1 MLKSSHQATNIIEKE
16 VTFCLKTQRKRKN
29 TSSNHD
35 RLLLKPAKSQTIK
48 KFNCELSVK
57 TPTSLHYTAIFIHAQ
72 QTNPYTP
79 KTKITMEPENTL

>member
-16 VTFCLKTQRKRKN
+16 VTFRLKTQRKRKN

-35 RLLLKPAKSQTIK
+35 RLLLKPAKSQTFK

-57 TPTSLHYTAIFIHAQ
+57 LQRHYT
-72 QTNPYTP
+72 TLPYSSMLNKQIP
-79 KTKITMEPENTL
+79 IPQKQK